1 MAELIGLVASIGTIT
16 AARFKAAKAIF
27 TIASEL
33 GAAGTEMS
41 GIATD
46 LKAISLILNELN
58 KRLNKAENITVEFVD
73 VAYEIVALC
82 KTDIE
87 GVECFLAPLNSPSGQ
102 KLKLNDKVKWLF
114 GKAKVSSR
122 RASLDSLKLTLSLF
136 LHTLDFIENG
146 DDGSED
152 VAEHIKEEVS
162 ILAVETQFTI
172 AALLD
177 TERLSNTA
185 QLEETSPLMPF
196 WQAETRHAKPKDA
209 ALTDAL
215 ALKSSIHDEEQ
226 MQLTRPRSQTD
237 SAIFLETMSDSDFVE
252 ISEHLR
258 LQKIV
263 RELALK
269 PTHPT
274 QEQEAQSTSFD
285 DADEIHTHNWR
296 DDDAEY
302 GNYTF
307 PPSKGRLEQELKN
320 TKTYLNKCLVRIK
333 LLDKV
338 VATYE
343 AESDAHEEEQRRQ
356 KEKQNRQEEDS
367 LIRKKAEEAFQR
379 RMEDMRLAQEEAKR
393 KIEKARLEAEKAA
406 TKMVE
411 EKQKAEQRRQNDQAN
426 AIAAAKETERREFEA
441 EVMGREE
448 RELAKKQ
455 PQRQA
460 GRKKYFPMLR
470 NSK

>member
-46 LKAISLILNELN
+46 LKAISLILNELK

-152 VAEHIKEEVS
+152 VA
-162 ILAVETQFTI
+162 
-172 AALLD
+172 
-177 TERLSNTA
+177 
-185 QLEETSPLMPF
+185 
-196 WQAETRHAKPKDA
+196 HAKPKDA

-269 PTHPT
+269 TTYPT

-367 LIRKKAEEAFQR
+367 LIRKEAEEAFQR

-393 KIEKARLEAEKAA
+393 EIEKARLEAEKAA
-406 TKMVE
+406 TEMVE
-411 EKQKAEQRRQNDQAN
+411 EKQKAEQRRQKDQAD

-441 EVMGREE
+441 EVMGIEE

-455 PQRQA
+455 PQMQA
-460 GRKKYFPMLR
+460 GLKKYFPMLR

>member
-46 LKAISLILNELN
+46 LKAISLILNELK

-152 VAEHIKEEVS
+152 VAISKKRYPS
-162 ILAVETQFTI
+162 W
-172 AALLD
+172 
-177 TERLSNTA
+177 LSKPK
-185 QLEETSPLMPF
+185 ETSPLMPF

-269 PTHPT
+269 TTYPT

-367 LIRKKAEEAFQR
+367 LIRKEAEEAFQR

-393 KIEKARLEAEKAA
+393 EIEKARLEAEKAA
-406 TKMVE
+406 TEMVE
-411 EKQKAEQRRQNDQAN
+411 EKQKAEQRRQKDQAD

-441 EVMGREE
+441 EVMGIEE

-455 PQRQA
+455 PQMQA
-460 GRKKYFPMLR
+460 GLKKYFPMLR